1 MAGAGYT
8 IPISASIAESTSM
21 PQNQAAGTVFNFA
34 SPGASG
40 DWYSQE
46 ANPINPA
53 TAVSSASTGGPSA
66 SAADGGVSAL
76 MQPQQSFPAWVPWA
90 IAGGIGVLAIVAVLI
105 IVRK

>member
-1 MAGAGYT
+1 MASAGYT
-8 IPISASIAESTSM
+8 IPVSASIAESTSI

-76 MQPQQSFPAWVPWA
+76 TQPQQSLPIWLPWT
-90 IAGGIGVLAIVAVLI
+90 IAGGFGILAIVVILAM
-105 IVRK
+105 RK